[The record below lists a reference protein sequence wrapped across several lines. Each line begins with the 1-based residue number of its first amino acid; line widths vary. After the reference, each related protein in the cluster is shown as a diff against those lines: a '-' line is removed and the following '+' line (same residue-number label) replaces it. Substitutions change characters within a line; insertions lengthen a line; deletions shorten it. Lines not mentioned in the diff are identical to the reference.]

1 MKTLYNTILIFSLM
15 LLGYGVLENQRH
27 NGILLGIAAKHEA
40 LHTQQSQI
48 NTLQN
53 ELNVKEVNAY
63 LFQNKLNK
71 AMLDA
76 ILLPRND
83 ESKEFLME
91 F

>member
-1 MKTLYNTILIFSLM
+1 M

-40 LHTQQSQI
+40 LLTQQSQI
-48 NTLQN
+48 NTLQMK
-53 ELNVKEVNAY
+53 LNVNEANAY
-63 LFQNKLNK
+63 LFQNKVNK

>member
-1 MKTLYNTILIFSLM
+1 M

-40 LHTQQSQI
+40 LHAQQSQI

-71 AMLDA
+71 VMLDA